1 MFKIPL
7 DRVRLPVRLTALT
20 TPTVP
25 CNNPP
30 KEPMVR
36 LVVVA
41 LVVKKLVVETDVL
54 AVSVVPVAAAKVKL
68 LEEIMDGAEI
78 VPVAEIEVRTVLVE
92 SRASNIFPVC
102 VEVT

>member
-1 MFKIPL
+1 MPL
-7 DRVRLPVRLTALT
+7 DKVKLPVRFTALT
-20 TPTVP
+20 TPAVP
-25 CNNPP
+25 WSNPP
-30 KEPMVR
+30 NVPIVR

-41 LVVKKLVVETDVL
+41 FVVKKLVVETDVL

-92 SRASNIFPVC
+92 SLASNILAV
-102 VEVT
+102 